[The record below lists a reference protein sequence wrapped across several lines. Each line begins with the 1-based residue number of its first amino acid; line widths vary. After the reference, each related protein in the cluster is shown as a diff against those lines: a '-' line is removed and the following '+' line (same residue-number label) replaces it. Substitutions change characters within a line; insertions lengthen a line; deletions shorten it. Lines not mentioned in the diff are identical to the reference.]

1 MTDILLRHYPELAP
15 ALSDIQNLFG
25 PWNAVR

>member
-15 ALSDIQNLFG
+15 ALSGVANPFA
-25 PWNAVR
+25 PWNTVG